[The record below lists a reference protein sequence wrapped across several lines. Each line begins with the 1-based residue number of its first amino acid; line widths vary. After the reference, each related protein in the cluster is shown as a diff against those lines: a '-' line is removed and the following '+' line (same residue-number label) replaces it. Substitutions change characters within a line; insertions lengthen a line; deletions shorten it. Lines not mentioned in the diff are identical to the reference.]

1 MENGYIILQRY
12 IPYSCSIV
20 AKLLRRQTFAMLMNH
35 SSRFTLKAQGMAISA
50 VSEEANIPKSVSFK
64 ILKFYDNVGPSK
76 SSKTPG

>member
-1 MENGYIILQRY
+1 
-12 IPYSCSIV
+12 
-20 AKLLRRQTFAMLMNH
+20 MNH